1 MADFSKTFT
10 DETEE
15 LYNSPTPWSP
25 FPIPENLIF
34 SRANENQ
41 LEPSHQVKN
50 IETLKGIIH
59 KNKRYLLIISKSFIG
74 LFNIG

>member
-50 IETLKGIIH
+50 IETYIA
-59 KNKRYLLIISKSFIG
+59 KSG
-74 LFNIG
+74 MVLTGSSHLPAAQ